1 MDINSKYKSGTGFK
15 VPEGYFDDLNT
26 RLMHISTES
35 EHKFRLRYLYW
46 SAGVAVAILIGIII
60 TLGPFYPAADS
71 VSIDQDDVL
80 SWVEDSDV
88 DLYQIASTDLI
99 TDLEDELSMANPEF
113 GEDELIQYLYSSEL
127 SVDELLYLTENQ
139 EL

>member
-1 MDINSKYKSGTGFK
+1 
-15 VPEGYFDDLNT
+15 
-26 RLMHISTES
+26 
-35 EHKFRLRYLYW
+35 LRYLYW